1 MKMELKIKN
10 PTLTSFERDKPCA
23 SAHKRIVN

>member
-10 PTLTSFERDKPCA
+10 PTVTFFERDKPCA